1 MIHTR
6 KIDEMNKH
14 ELVLLAINACNLL
27 EDIFLI
33 RDINEQEKYKNE
45 HIEDF
50 ERYTKKFVRILK
62 KLGFDK
68 NNIDE
73 IKQAI
78 FDRKDFVF
86 CDLEMSLIYTY
97 EDNMDLDSDEA
108 IDFGVSSYDLS
119 KLI

>member
-1 MIHTR
+1 MISTR

-33 RDINEQEKYKNE
+33 EDVNKQEKYKNE
-45 HIEDF
+45 HIENF
-50 ERYTKKFVRILK
+50 ERYIKKFLRILK
-62 KLGFDK
+62 KLNFSK
-68 NNIDE
+68 HNLEE

-97 EDNMDLDSDEA
+97 EDSMDLDSDEA
-108 IDFGVSSYDLS
+108 VNFGVSSYDLS